1 MNFLWIFILLVGILN
16 KFITK
21 YTYLMLFFLWRT
33 TNTSNQS
40 NIGSTTLFFSRDHQ
54 PFIRQEM
61 EILTSRIKVLLLRFN
76 DSCSYDFIDMSND
89 FSCNEWR
96 LSALLTTW
104 FCVLHNFMQL
114 DDYFLNFCVV
124 LLTMISYDTV
134 VTFNQINTYQ
144 QLTKQAQQKPT
155 HGLKSESH
163 YLYRPY
169 SSSSRYK

>member
-54 PFIRQEM
+54 PFIQEM
-61 EILTSRIKVLLLRFN
+61 EILTSRIKVLLLLFN

-124 LLTMISYDTV
+124 LLTMISNDTV

-144 QLTKQAQQKPT
+144 QLTKEAQQKPT